1 MVMVMVRADSDYNH
15 HHHGGDADFDDKSI
29 TFAIQYILVPQA
41 FIFSALQWRRDVG
54 VERWAGGGLHSV
66 PVIRIM
72 LKPSSLSSE

>member
-29 TFAIQYILVPQA
+29 TFAIQYILQA